1 MHCVNRKDGSKK
13 VKKIFLIADNNTTER
28 MNECVTSSDVSS
40 FYLSLSLSISLSHTH
55 THTHTHDIQRDRI
68 FISSAK
74 NVQLKMRLTLLTRST
89 LLTFSFRIQN
99 HLLFTFAL
107 FPGFLFQH
115 SFCSFDFSLFV
126 LSRSIVRP

>member
-1 MHCVNRKDGSKK
+1 MHCVIRKDGSKK

-28 MNECVTSSDVSS
+28 MKECVTSSDVSS
-40 FYLSLSLSISLSHTH
+40 FYLSLSLSLTH